1 MDNASQPIS
10 LGRKI
15 ALGGA
20 TLLAAAVIVFVVQ
33 NSESVDVEWF
43 GLTMQAPLFLVMIL
57 SGVTALG
64 LRKLISWGLRRRTR
78 TAERRNEE
86 PRDA

>member
-1 MDNASQPIS
+1 MDNASQPMS
-10 LGRKI
+10 VARKF

-20 TLLAAAVIVFVVQ
+20 TLLAGAVIVFIVQ
-33 NSESVDVEWF
+33 NSESVAVEWF

-78 TAERRNEE
+78 SAERRYEE
-86 PRDA
+86 PGDA